1 MQIVKLKQ
9 QIVNKK
15 EKVLI
20 VYDSLN
26 FFSYNNNIVYS
37 VRELLGAFNTAVKVV
52 NIADYKEGEISN
64 YDYVFVMG
72 VEGELNKKHL

>member
-1 MQIVKLKQ
+1 M
-9 QIVNKK
+9 N
-15 EKVLI
+15 
-20 VYDSLN
+20 
-26 FFSYNNNIVYS
+26 FSYNNNIVYS

-72 VEGELNKKHL
+72 IERELNKNIYKRFKNYNKNMLDRRRYRYLIAK